1 MLEEE
6 GLEAF
11 SGSKCRRCSYYGMS
25 RNVNSSQHMYP
36 NDADPQGGGQPLFEW
51 SSHYWKHSENACL
64 SGNCLP
70 ADGTFFRI
78 VLMMVNL
85 SLLNLNFGPYVAG
98 NFLGI
103 PTQGNTQRIKQ
114 WHKPITAQLRPTSCF
129 AGVRTYLT
137 LSPGVGLW
145 SGRSS
150 GVARGKWTLIVFCF
164 VLFLHEWACIVHLFS
179 FLTLQL
185 LGCSKDTGANS
196 CR

>member
-1 MLEEE
+1 MPEEE

-11 SGSKCRRCSYYGMS
+11 SGSKCRRCSYYVMS

-36 NDADPQGGGQPLFEW
+36 NDVDPQGGGQPLFQW

-85 SLLNLNFGPYVAG
+85 SLLNLNFGPYVTG
-98 NFLGI
+98 NFLAI

-114 WHKPITAQLRPTSCF
+114 WHKPITTQLRPTSCF

-145 SGRSS
+145 SGRST
-150 GVARGKWTLIVFCF
+150 GVTRGMWTLIGFLFCIF
-164 VLFLHEWACIVHLFS
+164 FYMNELVLFTYS
-179 FLTLQL
+179 P
-185 LGCSKDTGANS
+185 S
-196 CR
+196 

>member
-1 MLEEE
+1 
-6 GLEAF
+6 
-11 SGSKCRRCSYYGMS
+11 
-25 RNVNSSQHMYP
+25 MYP
-36 NDADPQGGGQPLFEW
+36 NDVDPQGGGQPLFQW

-85 SLLNLNFGPYVAG
+85 SLLNLNFGPYVTG
-98 NFLGI
+98 NFLAI

-114 WHKPITAQLRPTSCF
+114 WHKPITTQLRPTSCF

-145 SGRSS
+145 SGRST
-150 GVARGKWTLIVFCF
+150 GVTRGMWTLIGF
-164 VLFLHEWACIVHLFS
+164 LFCIVFFFTWMSLYCLPILLLNFAIAWLFQRHWSQFMQVASLQSGLLS
-179 FLTLQL
+179 FLSLLFFPTL
-185 LGCSKDTGANS
+185 
-196 CR
+196 